1 VLTTTD
7 IHTTATARSG
17 NGRARRPAAGM
28 RIAILMPGRPRE
40 HRVWSAVA
48 RRLADRGAA
57 VEMRFPEAELAD
69 LGRVRVDHDL
79 YVLKATS
86 GLGLSL
92 AGALHGAGAKVL
104 NPYPVAALCRDKI
117 LTSHALAAGGVPVP
131 DTWVTEDREQLRA
144 LLAGGPIVVKPYL
157 GSRGIGVHVLGS
169 ERDLDAL
176 ELEGS
181 LFVQRY
187 HAPDG
192 DGLDHKL
199 YVIDGRVFGVRRVW
213 PSITWED
220 KLGRPYEP
228 AEELCAIARRCAAAI
243 GADTFGFD
251 VVYSDGAPYVVDLSG
266 LPGFKGV
273 PEAEDRLTA
282 WIESAARRA
291 MSGGPVVDGGAR

>member
-1 VLTTTD
+1 VPTTTE
-7 IHTTATARSG
+7 IHTTTTARSAG
-17 NGRARRPAAGM
+17 GRPRRPAAGM

-48 RRLADRGAA
+48 RRLAERGAA
-57 VEMRFPEAELAD
+57 VDMRFPEAELAD
-69 LGRVRVDHDL
+69 LGRVRADHDL

-86 GLGLSL
+86 GLGLSF
-92 AGALHGAGAKVL
+92 AGALHAAGAAVL

-144 LLAGGPIVVKPYL
+144 LLGGGPIVVKPYL
-157 GSRGIGVHVLGS
+157 GSRGVGVHVVS
-169 ERDLDAL
+169 TERELDAL

-213 PSITWED
+213 PSVTWED

-228 AEELCAIARRCAAAI
+228 GEELCAIARRCAAAI

-251 VVYSDGAPYVVDLSG
+251 VVYSDAAPYVVDLSG

-273 PEAEDRLTA
+273 PDAEDRLGA

-291 MSGGPVVDGGAR
+291 MSGEPVVDGVAR